1 MMITEKVFF
10 ASTLLTTVGCSP
22 ATFRAWRNRN
32 GLFPETKD
40 AGGWNKFSILDVL
53 MADIVSHLTRAG
65 IGAQLAVDVATI
77 SAPEISALY
86 GVLGSDKKS
95 DLGTVVMRLLRLTSI
110 RDFPVLEITNP
121 NNKGVSVRLI
131 HPKEMH
137 VLAHFPTSERDG
149 LPLVSTI
156 IYLGRMFA
164 DTLLDLVSTED
175 EFGRARMPIE
185 LLTPP
190 PWAKLQPPTIR
201 RKK

>member
-1 MMITEKVFF
+1 MITEKVFF
-10 ASTLLTTVGCSP
+10 VSTLLTTVGCSP

-40 AGGWNKFSILDVL
+40 AGGWNKFSIVDVL
-53 MADIVSHLTRAG
+53 LTDIVFHLTKAG
-65 IGAQLAVDVATI
+65 ISAQVAVDAAMI
-77 SAPEISALY
+77 SAPEITALY
-86 GVLGSDKKS
+86 GVLETDKQS
-95 DLGTVVMRLLRLTSI
+95 DLGTVVMRLLSLTSI

-121 NNKGVSVRLI
+121 NSRGVSVRLI
-131 HPKEMH
+131 QPKEMH

-156 IYLGRMFA
+156 IWLGRMFA
-164 DTLLDLVSTED
+164 DTLLNLISTED

-185 LLTPP
+185 LLAPP
-190 PWAKLQPPTIR
+190 PWAKLEPPTTR